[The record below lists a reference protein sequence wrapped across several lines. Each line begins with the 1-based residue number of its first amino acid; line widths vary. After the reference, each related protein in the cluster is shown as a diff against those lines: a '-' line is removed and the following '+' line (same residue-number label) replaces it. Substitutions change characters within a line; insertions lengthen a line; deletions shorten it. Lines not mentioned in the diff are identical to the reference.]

1 MFVDNNLTW
10 SDHIKHLTKKIASSI
25 WLLSKIKKFLSQD
38 HRVQFYKSYIQPHID
53 FCSIVWGSSSES
65 NKLKIFKLQK
75 RACKVILDFNVDD
88 PNEAMN
94 SLKIMSIYDRLY
106 LRKAKFMFKIF
117 NNVAPAYISESFTLR
132 NNVNTSINLRSSS
145 AGCFIPPKPRTEYFK
160 HSMRYSG
167 CLVWNSLPEEI
178 KSAQTIDT
186 FHSRCLDVL
195 KKSGKYPCG
204 VCQSG
209 VGSSNAVF
217 CGGCKR
223 WVHKKCSGIKGPLRP
238 DPEFRCARCL
248 GTARAIDERE
258 VSEVEVGNEKLEV
271 VPEFCYLGDI
281 LSAGGGCELAAIT
294 RCKCAWGKFRQLL
307 PLLTNRHLPV
317 LTRGKVYSSCV
328 RSVMLHAAETWAM
341 KVDTLNRL
349 RRNDRAMIRWICN
362 VRAKDEVSSDSLL
375 TKLGIQ
381 DLDVVLR
388 TSRMRW
394 FGHVERST
402 GWIAEVRKLNVVAQ
416 KRSGRPR
423 KSWDEVLEND
433 RKKLG
438 MDSADP
444 QNRSEWR
451 GRLRERLVKKPN
463 PR

>member
-1 MFVDNNLTW
+1 MRLVQSMYKDVRSRVRVGDGYSEESGVGVGVHQGSVLSPLLFIIVLEALSREFRTGCPWELLYADDLMINAESMEKLLVKVQTW
-10 SDHIKHLTKKIASSI
+10 KTEMENKGL
-25 WLLSKIKKFLSQD
+25 
-38 HRVQFYKSYIQPHID
+38 RVNMGKT
-53 FCSIVWGSSSES
+53 
-65 NKLKIFKLQK
+65 
-75 RACKVILDFNVDD
+75 
-88 PNEAMN
+88 
-94 SLKIMSIYDRLY
+94 KIM
-106 LRKAKFMFKIF
+106 
-117 NNVAPAYISESFTLR
+117 ESG
-132 NNVNTSINLRSSS
+132 IN
-145 AGCFIPPKPRTEYFK
+145 
-160 HSMRYSG
+160 
-167 CLVWNSLPEEI
+167 
-178 KSAQTIDT
+178 
-186 FHSRCLDVL
+186 LDVL
-195 KKSGKYPCG
+195 KKSGKYPCS

-209 VGSSNAVF
+209 VGSSNAIF

-223 WVHKKCSGIKGPLRP
+223 WALR
-238 DPEFRCARCL
+238 DPCALTLSL

-271 VPEFCYLGDI
+271 VPEFCYLGDMR
-281 LSAGGGCELAAIT
+281 SAGGGCKLAATT

-307 PLLTNRHLPV
+307 PLLTNRHLPL

-328 RSVMLHAAETWAM
+328 RNVMLHAAETWAM
-341 KVDTLNRL
+341 KVDIPNRL
-349 RRNDRAMIRWICN
+349 RRNDRAMICWICN

-416 KRSGRPR
+416 KRSSRPR

-444 QNRSEWR
+444 QNLSEWR

-463 PR
+463 PRWRKTGL